1 MNKTI
6 RFPVAVLLLIFTAS
20 VCHAQNNSSAGTDYW
35 LGFMPNGSPGTT
47 NVHEELFI
55 ASGVN
60 NTVTITVPGIGQQ
73 TVTIAAGQ
81 VFDDDVS
88 GSMTAVPEIPINN
101 AIHITSTNP
110 VTVYGYSDWDNG
122 GGIGSSPDGYLGL
135 PTTAYGTSYYTMNF
149 PDNTISFGN
158 MPGEFLIISPS
169 DTNVVTITP
178 AANTMTGRLAGVPW
192 SVTLSKGQSYLVQ
205 SPGTNGG
212 SNDLTGSRIT
222 STKPIAVITGHQI
235 SSVPSVGP
243 SSADHL
249 LEMIPSVDKWGTQY
263 FDMPMAGRTICGDY
277 IRVLSGEN
285 GNQIT
290 YNGAG
295 PLKLD
300 SGQYADITNQT
311 VPMVFTSINHKKFIV
326 AQYSYSQGFDG
337 DPGQSDPFMVLFT
350 PQEQFEKEMI
360 FRTPT
365 GAHGAFTNYITF
377 ISLNDS
383 LGKITINGAPISSY
397 TSAGTAIFPGTSP
410 LIGSM
415 RILLPAS
422 QRNFVA
428 TSPSPFGAYQYGF
441 SNFEGYGWP
450 AGMAQRVVSP
460 DTLHPLTQVL
470 AAPEVVPGTCG
481 AYHLRF
487 TDART
492 IAEGFSFDDTHL
504 AVVALITDS
513 GDSRWPKPSFNYTFT
528 PDSIFTAG
536 DSAAS
541 AKITVID
548 PTKDAYA
555 AIFAGD
561 LAGNDTVFEYH
572 YYSPKF
578 SMSPAPGYD
587 FGYVLK
593 GSDSCMTITLT
604 NTQTAGDFNAQYAII
619 RHVAAG
625 GNFTVS
631 PVTLSA
637 LPPGAS
643 TPLTLCYQPTDTDV
657 VSRDT
662 LIVLSQCA
670 SYNYPLTGIGTAH
683 PVSSVSLESNG
694 NPILRLDENVPNP
707 FSSST
712 NISYELPEAGTVTLR
727 VLDLPGRIV
736 RTVLANTWE
745 EAGTH
750 TSSLDLRGLP
760 DGIYFCELSFAD
772 AHGAVSRLV
781 ERMTLLS
788 E

>member
-1 MNKTI
+1 MNNTI
-6 RFPVAVLLLIFTAS
+6 RFPVTVLFLIFMTS
-20 VCHAQNNSSAGTDYW
+20 VCHAQGNSSAGTDYW

-73 TVTIAAGQ
+73 TVSIAAGQ

-88 GSMTAVPEIPINN
+88 GSMTSVPEIPLNN

-149 PDNTISFGN
+149 PDNNVFGD
-158 MPGEFLIISPS
+158 MSGEFLIISPY

-178 AANTMTGRLAGVPW
+178 AANTKTGRLAGVPW
-192 SVTLSKGQSYLVQ
+192 NVTLSKGQSYLVQ
-205 SPGTNGG
+205 SPGTSDG
-212 SNDLTGSRIT
+212 SSDLTGSRIT

-235 SSVPSVGP
+235 SSVPPVGA

-263 FDMPMAGRTICGDY
+263 FDMPMAGRTVCGDY

-295 PLKLD
+295 PMKLN

-311 VPMVFTSINHKKFIV
+311 VPMVFTSINHKKFMV
-326 AQYSYSQGFDG
+326 AQYSYSQGYDG

-383 LGKITINGAPISSY
+383 LGKITINGARISSY
-397 TSAGTAIFPGTSP
+397 TSAGTAIFAGTNP
-410 LIGSM
+410 LIGSI

-422 QRNFVA
+422 QRDFIA

-460 DTLHPLTQVL
+460 DTLHPLVQVL
-470 AAPEVVPGTCG
+470 SAPEVVPGTCG

-487 TDART
+487 TDSRT
-492 IAEGFSFDDTHL
+492 IAEGYSFNDTRL
-504 AVVALITDS
+504 SVVALITDS
-513 GDSRWPKPSFNYTFT
+513 GDTRWPKPSFNYTFT

-536 DSAAS
+536 DSAES
-541 AKITVID
+541 ARITVID

-555 AIFAGD
+555 AIYTED
-561 LAGNDTVFEYH
+561 LAGNDTVYEYH
-572 YYSPKF
+572 YYASKF

-593 GSDSCMTITLT
+593 GFDSCMTITLT
-604 NTQTAGDFNAQYAII
+604 NTQTAGDFMAEYAII
-619 RHVAAG
+619 RHVAQG
-625 GNFTVS
+625 GNFTVT

-643 TPLTLCYQPTDTDV
+643 VPLQICYQPTDTGIR
-657 VSRDT
+657 SRDT
-662 LIVLSQCA
+662 LFIHSQCA
-670 SYNYPLTGIGTAH
+670 SFAFPLTGVGVSHAVSAVQSGTIA
-683 PVSSVSLESNG
+683 SAA
-694 NPILRLDENVPNP
+694 LRLDKNVPNP

-712 NISYELPEAGTVTLR
+712 RISYNLPQSGIVALR
-727 VLDLPGRIV
+727 ILDLPGRIV
-736 RTVLANTWE
+736 RTIVTNVWQ
-745 EAGTH
+745 EAGAH
-750 TSSLDLRGLP
+750 NTSIDLQGLP
-760 DGIYFCELSFAD
+760 DGIYFYELSFAD
-772 AHGAVSRLV
+772 SHGVVSRLV
-781 ERMTLLS
+781 QRMTLLS